1 MFDYDVFFSYRHRP
15 LDSEITQ
22 KLFNLAENYR
32 LPASLRERG
41 MHGVRRAFR
50 DTEELPV
57 SRILTDTIDKALH
70 STDCLVVVCSTD
82 TPSSEWVD
90 REVAT
95 FIELGRADHVFPIL
109 ISGDPDTSFPASMKL
124 IPDIMDRLMDIR
136 VPGNDTRRMMSLAES
151 EMLKVIAC
159 IAGCTE
165 EELAREHQLEQ
176 NRNVVKRAVT
186 CAAAFVLILAV
197 SLSLMIRAQ
206 NYRNE
211 AEKREAASMQI
222 LNDLTY
228 GLPDSLADVP
238 GSYSRIRDIL
248 YNNTEDINKILRL
261 TRNKEAGEYEAA
273 VNYEKLA
280 TAENVLGMHNEALDS
295 ETTAI
300 SLFETLAGSG
310 YEKAEAGTASGYNNR
325 AIILNSAGRYEEAGE
340 DYDKAIGM
348 QQALAHGDDLVL
360 ARMIFN
366 SGSNAIDL
374 GNGNL
379 AAERFEQSLGLLDS
393 MDKSADVLDAL
404 STVKYDY
411 GVLLYRSGLYNDAAD
426 MLSDAYE
433 DINALVGM
441 NDSLQNRSNSIQI
454 ASMLAA
460 CLTDAGNY
468 EDADRYYE
476 EAIKDAE
483 ILAQDE
489 ENISYQQMLAELYN
503 NRGLS
508 HNIRGNYITAD
519 EYYSDASDVY
529 GKIYAKTGSD
539 PDRAAYAVSLLNTGE
554 NAFKAHEYDKSERLF
569 ARGLGEYSQVSE
581 SLGEYHRAQYLA
593 WRSYY
598 ELIHLRDYNAALA
611 SASSALELQPDN
623 MLVKLNYA
631 YACLYTGNSDRAVS
645 LFREIASS
653 GLGEADTIKRD
664 LEAQEDAGMISD
676 EINAVI
682 NEMQLF

>member
-1 MFDYDVFFSYRHRP
+1 
-15 LDSEITQ
+15 
-22 KLFNLAENYR
+22 
-32 LPASLRERG
+32 
-41 MHGVRRAFR
+41 
-50 DTEELPV
+50 
-57 SRILTDTIDKALH
+57 
-70 STDCLVVVCSTD
+70 
-82 TPSSEWVD
+82 
-90 REVAT
+90 
-95 FIELGRADHVFPIL
+95 
-109 ISGDPDTSFPASMKL
+109 
-124 IPDIMDRLMDIR
+124 
-136 VPGNDTRRMMSLAES
+136 
-151 EMLKVIAC
+151 
-159 IAGCTE
+159 
-165 EELAREHQLEQ
+165 
-176 NRNVVKRAVT
+176 
-186 CAAAFVLILAV
+186 
-197 SLSLMIRAQ
+197 
-206 NYRNE
+206 
-211 AEKREAASMQI
+211 
-222 LNDLTY
+222 
-228 GLPDSLADVP
+228 
-238 GSYSRIRDIL
+238 
-248 YNNTEDINKILRL
+248 
-261 TRNKEAGEYEAA
+261 
-273 VNYEKLA
+273 
-280 TAENVLGMHNEALDS
+280 
-295 ETTAI
+295 
-300 SLFETLAGSG
+300 
-310 YEKAEAGTASGYNNR
+310 
-325 AIILNSAGRYEEAGE
+325 
-340 DYDKAIGM
+340 
-348 QQALAHGDDLVL
+348 
-360 ARMIFN
+360 
-366 SGSNAIDL
+366 
-374 GNGNL
+374 
-379 AAERFEQSLGLLDS
+379 
-393 MDKSADVLDAL
+393 
-404 STVKYDY
+404 
-411 GVLLYRSGLYNDAAD
+411 
-426 MLSDAYE
+426 
-433 DINALVGM
+433 M

-631 YACLYTGNSDRAVS
+631 YACLYSGNSERAVS

>member
-1 MFDYDVFFSYRHRP
+1 MFDYDVFFSYRHKP

-32 LPASLRERG
+32 LPASLREKG

-57 SRILTDTIDKALH
+57 SRILTDTIDKALR

-95 FIELGRADHVFPIL
+95 FIELGRAEHVFPIL

-124 IPDIMDRLMDIR
+124 IPDINDRLMDIR
-136 VPGNDTRRMMSLAES
+136 VEGNDIRKMMSLAS
-151 EMLKVIAC
+151 TEMLKVIAC
-159 IAGCTE
+159 VAGCGE
-165 EELAREHQLEQ
+165 DELIREHGIEQ
-176 NRNVVKRAVT
+176 NRRVVKRAVFS
-186 CAAAFVLILAV
+186 AAAFVLILAV
-197 SLSLMIRAQ
+197 SLSLMIKAQ
-206 NYRNE
+206 IFRKE

-222 LNDLTY
+222 LNELTY
-228 GLPDSLADVP
+228 GLPDRLSDVP

-248 YNNTEDINKILRL
+248 YSNTEDINKILRL
-261 TRNKEAGEYEAA
+261 TKNREAGEYEAA

-280 TAENVLGMHNEALDS
+280 TAESVLGMHDEALES
-295 ETTAI
+295 ENTAI
-300 SLFETLAGSG
+300 SLFETLAGAG
-310 YEKAEAGTASGYNNR
+310 YERAESGTASGYNNR
-325 AIILNSAGRYEEAGE
+325 AIILNSGGRYEEAGA
-340 DYDKAIGM
+340 DYDKAISM
-348 QQALAHGDDLVL
+348 QEALPAGDKLVL
-360 ARMIFN
+360 ARMLFN
-366 SGSNAIDL
+366 SGANAIDM
-374 GNGNL
+374 GNGDL
-379 AAERFEQSLGLLDS
+379 AAERFDQSLELLGGAGR
-393 MDKSADVLDAL
+393 SADVIDAL
-404 STVKYDY
+404 SKVKYNY
-411 GVLLYRSGLYNDAAD
+411 GVLLYRSGLFDDASL
-426 MLSDAYE
+426 MLSDACDDLNE
-433 DINALVGM
+433 LIGI
-441 NDSLQNRSNSIQI
+441 NDSIHNRSSYVQT

-460 CLTDAGNY
+460 CLTDSGKY
-468 EDADRYYE
+468 DEADRYYE
-476 EAIKDAE
+476 EAIKAAL

-489 ENISYQQMLAELYN
+489 ENLSFQKTLAELYN

-508 HNIRGNYITAD
+508 LNIRGDYAAAD
-519 EYYSDASDVY
+519 EYYADASDVY
-529 GKIYAKTGSD
+529 GKIYKKTDSD
-539 PDRAAYAVSLLNTGE
+539 PDCAAYAVSLLNTGE
-554 NAFKAHEYDKSERLF
+554 NAFKAHEYDRSEQF
-569 ARGLGEYSQVSE
+569 FVRGLGEYSRVSE

-631 YACLYTGNSDRAVS
+631 YACLYSGNSDRAVS

-664 LEAQEDAGMISD
+664 LEAQEDAGLISD
-676 EINAVI
+676 EIKAVL
-682 NEMQLF
+682 NELQLF

>member
-1 MFDYDVFFSYRHRP
+1 MYDYDIFFSYRHRP

-32 LPASLRERG
+32 LPASLREKG

-109 ISGDPDTSFPASMKL
+109 ISGDPETSFPASMKL

-136 VPGNDTRRMMSLAES
+136 AAGNDRKRMMLLAS
-151 EMLKVIAC
+151 TEMLRVIAC
-159 IAGCTE
+159 VAGCTE
-165 EELAREHQLEQ
+165 DELLREHRMEQ
-176 NRNVVKRAVT
+176 NRLTVKRAAC

-197 SLSLMIRAQ
+197 SLSLMIRAR
-206 NYRNE
+206 NFRNE

-222 LNDLTY
+222 LNELTY
-228 GLPDSLADVP
+228 GLPDRLADVP
-238 GSYSRIRDIL
+238 GAYSRIRDIL
-248 YNNTEDINKILRL
+248 YSNTEDINKILRL
-261 TRNKEAGEYEAA
+261 TKNREAGEYEAA

-280 TAENVLGMHNEALDS
+280 TAESVLGMHDKALES
-295 ETTAI
+295 ENTAI
-300 SLFETLAGSG
+300 SLFETLAGAG
-310 YEKAEAGTASGYNNR
+310 YERAESGAASGYNNR
-325 AIILNSAGRYEEAGE
+325 AIILNSAGRYEEAGA
-340 DYDKAIGM
+340 DYDKAISM
-348 QQALAHGDDLVL
+348 QKALETSDKLIL
-360 ARMIFN
+360 ARMLFN
-366 SGSNAIDL
+366 CGANAVDMGD
-374 GNGNL
+374 GNF
-379 AAERFEQSLGLLDS
+379 AAENFEQSLELLGGIER
-393 MDKSADVLDAL
+393 SADALDAL
-404 STVKYDY
+404 SMVKYNY
-411 GVLLYRSGLYNDAAD
+411 GVLLYRSGLYDDASV
-426 MLSDAYE
+426 MLADAYDDLNE
-433 DINALVGM
+433 LMGI
-441 NDSLQNRSNSIQI
+441 NDSIHNRSSYVQT

-460 CLTDAGNY
+460 CLTDSGKY
-468 EDADRYYE
+468 DEADRYYE
-476 EAIKDAE
+476 EAIKAAE

-489 ENISYQQMLAELYN
+489 ENISYQQILAELYN

-508 HNIRGNYITAD
+508 RNIRGDYDAAD
-519 EYYSDASDVY
+519 EDYDAASAVY
-529 GKIYAKTGSD
+529 EKIYIKTGSD
-539 PDRAAYAVSLLNTGE
+539 PDHAAYAVSLLNTGE
-554 NAFKAHEYDKSERLF
+554 NAFKAHEYDRSKQF
-569 ARGLGEYSQVSE
+569 FIRGLGEYSQVSE

-598 ELIHLRDYNAALA
+598 ELIHLREYNAALA

-631 YACLYTGNSDRAVS
+631 YACLYSGNSERAVG

-653 GLGEADTIKRD
+653 GLGEVDTIKRD
-664 LEAQEDAGMISD
+664 LEAQEDAGMVTD

-682 NEMQLF
+682 NELQLF